1 MPTEE
6 RQRRRAERRKKVGPD
21 KFGSCRGWLLKLAY
35 GRGLSGSGRLRVG
48 KGSGLLVGTVLDRAG
63 QGALS
68 PRAVVSC
75 RLRCLSYALRRTS
88 LGSRCLRCFL

>member
-6 RQRRRAERRKKVGPD
+6 RQRRRAECCKKVGLD
-21 KFGSCRGWLLKLAY
+21 KFGSCRGWLLKLVFR
-35 GRGLSGSGRLRVG
+35 RGLSGSSRLRVG
-48 KGSGLLVGTVLDRAG
+48 KGSGLLVGTVLDCAG
-63 QGALS
+63 QGAFS
-68 PRAVVSC
+68 PCAVVSC